1 MEMLKSHHD
10 LCNENF
16 FHGYFMV
23 WCSWVV
29 NLFMG
34 SSWGS
39 THEMLKFSW
48 VLPEII
54 EGARSAIKFHGYFN
68 G

>member
-1 MEMLKSHHD
+1 
-10 LCNENF
+10 
-16 FHGYFMV
+16 MV

-48 VLPEII
+48 VLLMQMPLNFMDTLM
-54 EGARSAIKFHGYFN
+54 GN
-68 G
+68 